1 MLNYLLGSYSSPSVV
16 VHEKVPSI
24 PAAETQQLMARL
36 DAMELAFAGL
46 WKLLKAQGFTNE
58 HLTKAMEEVDQED
71 GNKDGRIT
79 PVHSVCPSCGQKIL
93 SRVSKKCL
101 WCGADVPVGPLR

>member
-1 MLNYLLGSYSSPSVV
+1 MLNYLLGSYSSGTVV

-24 PAAETQQLMARL
+24 PTAETQQLMARL

-58 HLTKAMEEVDQED
+58 HLVKAMEEVDLED
-71 GNKDGRIT
+71 GKKDGKIT
-79 PVHSVCPSCGQKIL
+79 SVHSVCPSCGQKIL

-101 WCGADVPVGPLR
+101 WCGADLPIGPLR